1 MLEVTC
7 AIIFKDQK
15 VLIAQ
20 RSESMKLPLKWEFPG
35 GKVEPGE
42 SKAACLIREIK
53 EELNISIS
61 VGQELKMVEHHYPDF
76 SLRLY
81 PFVCTYQG
89 GELTAAEHAQ
99 VKWES
104 IANLMA
110 YDWAEADVPVVEEV
124 MGNPEVLKLLSGT
137 TGNKVIRR

>member
-7 AIIFKDQK
+7 AIIFKENQ

-20 RSESMKLPLKWEFPG
+20 RSANMKIPLKWEFPG

-42 SKAACLIREIK
+42 SKAACLAREIK
-53 EELNISIS
+53 EELNLDITI
-61 VGQELKMVEHHYPDF
+61 GEGLKEVTHHYPEF

-81 PFVCTYQG
+81 PFICTYHS
-89 GELTAAEHAQ
+89 GELNAMEHAQ
-99 VKWES
+99 VKWEK

-110 YDWAEADVPVVEEV
+110 YNWAAADVPVVEEL
-124 MGNPEVLKLLSGT
+124 MERYK
-137 TGNKVIRR
+137 

>member
-7 AIIFKDQK
+7 AIIFKENH

-20 RSESMKLPLKWEFPG
+20 RSIDMKLPLKWEFPG
-35 GKVEPGE
+35 GKVELGE
-42 SKAACLIREIK
+42 SKVACLAREIK
-53 EELNISIS
+53 EELNLEISIGDGLTN
-61 VGQELKMVEHHYPDF
+61 VIYDYPDF

-89 GELTAAEHAQ
+89 GEIRAMEHSQ
-99 VKWES
+99 VKWEK

-110 YDWAEADVPVVEEV
+110 YDWADADVPVVKEL
-124 MGNPEVLKLLSGT
+124 MQLYQ
-137 TGNKVIRR
+137 

>member
-7 AIIFKDQK
+7 AIIFKENQ

-20 RSESMKLPLKWEFPG
+20 RSANMKLPLKWEFPG

-42 SKAACLIREIK
+42 SKAACLAREIK
-53 EELNISIS
+53 EELNLEITIGEGLTD
-61 VGQELKMVEHHYPDF
+61 VMHHYPEF

-81 PFVCTYQG
+81 PFICTYHS
-89 GELTAAEHAQ
+89 GELNAMEHAQ
-99 VKWES
+99 VKWEK

-110 YDWAEADVPVVEEV
+110 YNWAAADVPVVEEL
-124 MGNPEVLKLLSGT
+124 MERYK
-137 TGNKVIRR
+137 

>member
-7 AIIFKDQK
+7 AIIVKDKK

-20 RSESMKLPLKWEFPG
+20 RSAAMKLPLKWEFPG

-42 SKAACLIREIK
+42 SKAACLARELQ
-53 EELNISIS
+53 EELNIAITIGS
-61 VGQELKMVEHHYPDF
+61 ELRMVEHHYADF

-81 PFVCTYQG
+81 PFICTYES
-89 GELTAAEHAQ
+89 GELKAREHAV

-104 IANLMA
+104 IGNLLG
-110 YDWAEADVPVVEEV
+110 YDWAEADVPVVEELV
-124 MGNPEVLKLLSGT
+124 SKYQDFSS
-137 TGNKVIRR
+137 K

>member
-7 AIIFKDQK
+7 AIIFKENQ

-20 RSESMKLPLKWEFPG
+20 RSANMKLPLKWEFPG

-42 SKAACLIREIK
+42 SKAACLAREIK
-53 EELNISIS
+53 EELNLEITIGEGLTD
-61 VGQELKMVEHHYPDF
+61 VTHHYPEF

-81 PFVCTYQG
+81 PFICTYHS
-89 GELTAAEHAQ
+89 GELNAMEHAQ
-99 VKWES
+99 VKWEK

-110 YDWAEADVPVVEEV
+110 YNWAAADVPVVEEL
-124 MGNPEVLKLLSGT
+124 MERYK
-137 TGNKVIRR
+137 